1 MDKNSVTGFILIA
14 VILFGFTFYQSKQAR
29 KTAALQAQQDSIAL
43 AQRIAAGDT
52 VISVV
57 PVSPD
62 SANPDA
68 TVIPGAA
75 VIPNEAKESIYKDAA
90 LEAAHAA
97 EASVVTLE
105 NDKVVLNFSSRG
117 AQPSSVMVKDFFNYD
132 STALYIFKEGASE
145 YNVSVYTGEFIS
157 TKDFNFNIAEKTDT
171 SVVFRLPFSDGGYI
185 EQRYV
190 LHAGSY
196 LLDSDLSFV
205 GMTSIPRNVSSIDI
219 DYSMVIP
226 RMEKGYKNEAQ
237 YSKLDIYQTGDKK
250 PVEIGRSR
258 NGSKR
263 FDSKVSWFAFQQQF
277 FAAIFRAKDEYA
289 SGSFDVTFFPQEDES
304 RNLMACNAKMR
315 ADFRPGQDFT
325 IPFEI
330 YLGPSHFKTLKS
342 LNQKYEKIIPLG
354 GSLVG
359 WFTKYVIIPMFDFF
373 SKFISN
379 YGLIILLMTL
389 VIKLVVL
396 PFTYKSYA
404 SSAKM
409 AALKPE
415 VEKINARYPKQED
428 AMKKQ
433 QATMAL
439 YNKAG
444 ASPMG
449 GCLPML
455 LTFPILWAM
464 FRFFPASIELRQQS
478 FLWAHDLST
487 YDSIIDFGTRVPLI
501 GDHLS
506 LFALLMA
513 VTMWVYS
520 KMTMSNQATA
530 NDPNAQSMQFM
541 SVWMMP
547 IMMFFIC
554 NSLSAALSY
563 YYLLSQL
570 ISMVEI
576 WVIRKWVVKP
586 EAVLARVKAAE
597 GKPVKKSKFMQRL
610 EEAQKMQEQQM
621 RQQQKNRR

>member
-1 MDKNSVTGFILIA
+1 MDKNSVIGFILIA
-14 VILFGFTFYQSKQAR
+14 AILFGFTFYQSRQAR
-29 KTAALQAQQDSIAL
+29 KMNEWQAQQDSIAL
-43 AQRIAAGDT
+43 AERIASGDT
-52 VISVV
+52 VISAV
-57 PVSPD
+57 PATPVESVSEAP
-62 SANPDA
+62 
-68 TVIPGAA
+68 A
-75 VIPNEAKESIYKDAA
+75 VADEAKAAIYKDA
-90 LEAAHAA
+90 LLDAAAGM
-97 EASVVTLE
+97 EASTIVLE
-105 NDKVVLNFSSRG
+105 NEKLALNFSTKG
-117 AQPSSVMVKDFFNYD
+117 AQPSSVLVKDYFNYD
-132 STALYIFKEGASE
+132 STALYIFKEGSAE
-145 YNVSVYTGEFIS
+145 FNVSVYTGEFIS
-157 TKDFNFNIAEKTDT
+157 TKDFNFNVAEQSDS

-185 EQRYV
+185 EQRYT
-190 LHAGSY
+190 LHKDSY
-196 LLDSDLSFV
+196 LVDNELSFI
-205 GMTSIPRNVSSIDI
+205 GMASIPRNVSSIDI
-219 DYSMVIP
+219 DYSMIIP

-258 NGSKR
+258 NGNKR
-263 FDSKVSWFAFQQQF
+263 FDSRVNWFAFQQQF
-277 FAAIFRAKDEYA
+277 FAAIFRAKNEYS
-289 SGSFDVTFFPQEDES
+289 SGNFDISFFPQDDES
-304 RNLMACNAKMR
+304 RNLMACSARMR
-315 ADFRPGQDFT
+315 TELRPGQDYT

-342 LNQKYEKIIPLG
+342 YDQKYEKIIPLG

-373 SKFISN
+373 SRFISN
-379 YGLIILLMTL
+379 YGIIILLMTL
-389 VIKLVVL
+389 VIKAVVL

-464 FRFFPASIELRQQS
+464 FRFFPASIELRQQP

-513 VTMWVYS
+513 VTMWIYS
-520 KMTMSNQATA
+520 KMTMSNQATS

-570 ISMVEI
+570 ISMIEI
-576 WVIRKWVVKP
+576 WIIRKWVVKP
-586 EAVLARVKAAE
+586 EAVLAKVKAAE
-597 GKPVKKSKFMQRL
+597 GKPEKKSKWMQRL

>member
-1 MDKNSVTGFILIA
+1 MDKNTVIGFILIA
-14 VILFGFTFYQSKQAR
+14 GILFGFTFYQSKQAR
-29 KTAALQAQQDSIAL
+29 KAAEWQAQQDSIAL
-43 AQRIAAGDT
+43 AERIAAGDT

-62 SANPDA
+62 S
-68 TVIPGAA
+68 VSSA
-75 VIPNEAKESIYKDAA
+75 VIPVEAKEAIYKDAA
-90 LEAAHAA
+90 LEAAHSG
-97 EASVVTLE
+97 EASFVTLE
-105 NDKVVLNFSSRG
+105 NDKIALKLSSRG
-117 AQPSSVMVKDFFNYD
+117 AQPSSVLVKDYFNYD
-132 STALYIFKEGASE
+132 STALYIFKEGAAE
-145 YNVSVYTGEFIS
+145 YNVSVYAGEFIS
-157 TKDFNFNIAEKTDT
+157 TRDFNFNIAEQTDS
-171 SVVFRLPFSDGGYI
+171 SVAFRLPFSDGGYI

-190 LHAGSY
+190 LHEDSY
-196 LLDSDLSFV
+196 LVDNYLSFI
-205 GMTSIPRNVSSIDI
+205 GMTGIPRNVSSIDI
-219 DYSMVIP
+219 DYSMIIP

-263 FDSKVSWFAFQQQF
+263 FDSKVNWFAFQQQF
-277 FAAIFRAKDEYA
+277 FAAIFRAKNEYS
-289 SGSFDVTFFPQEDES
+289 SGTFDVSFFPQEDES
-304 RNLMACNAKMR
+304 RNLMSCSAKMR
-315 ADFRPGQDFT
+315 AELRPGQDYT
-325 IPFEI
+325 IPFEM

-342 LNQKYEKIIPLG
+342 YDQKYEKIIPLG

-359 WFTKYVIIPMFDFF
+359 WFTKYAIIPMFDFF
-373 SKFISN
+373 SRFISN

-389 VIKLVVL
+389 VIKAVVL

-415 VEKINARYPKQED
+415 IEKINARYPKQED

-433 QATMAL
+433 QAAMAL

-464 FRFFPASIELRQQS
+464 FRFFPASIELRQQP

-520 KMTMSNQATA
+520 KMTMSNQATS

-576 WVIRKWVVKP
+576 WVIRKWIVKP

-597 GKPVKKSKFMQRL
+597 GKPEKKSKWMQRL
-610 EEAQKMQEQQM
+610 EEAQRMQEQQM

>member
-1 MDKNSVTGFILIA
+1 MDKNTVIGFILIA
-14 VILFGFTFYQSKQAR
+14 GILFGFTFYQSKQAR
-29 KTAALQAQQDSIAL
+29 KAAEWQAQQDSIAL
-43 AQRIAAGDT
+43 AERIAAGDT

-62 SANPDA
+62 S
-68 TVIPGAA
+68 VSSA
-75 VIPNEAKESIYKDAA
+75 VIPVEAKEAIYKDAA
-90 LEAAHAA
+90 LEAAHSG
-97 EASVVTLE
+97 EASFVTLE
-105 NDKVVLNFSSRG
+105 NDKIALKLSSRG
-117 AQPSSVMVKDFFNYD
+117 AQPSSVLVKDYFNYD
-132 STALYIFKEGASE
+132 STALYIFKDGAAE
-145 YNVSVYTGEFIS
+145 YNVSVYAGEFIS
-157 TKDFNFNIAEKTDT
+157 TRDFNFNIAEQTDS
-171 SVVFRLPFSDGGYI
+171 SVAFRLPFSDGGYI

-190 LHAGSY
+190 LHEDSY
-196 LLDSDLSFV
+196 LVDNYLSFI
-205 GMTSIPRNVSSIDI
+205 GMTGIPRNVSSIDI
-219 DYSMVIP
+219 DYSMIIP

-263 FDSKVSWFAFQQQF
+263 FDSKVNWFAFQQQF
-277 FAAIFRAKDEYA
+277 FAAIFRAKNEYS
-289 SGSFDVTFFPQEDES
+289 SGTFDVSFFPQEDES
-304 RNLMACNAKMR
+304 RNLMSCSAKMR
-315 ADFRPGQDFT
+315 AELRPGQDYT
-325 IPFEI
+325 IPFEM

-342 LNQKYEKIIPLG
+342 YDQKYEKIIPLG

-359 WFTKYVIIPMFDFF
+359 WFTKYAIIPMFDFF
-373 SKFISN
+373 SRFISN

-389 VIKLVVL
+389 VIKAVVL

-415 VEKINARYPKQED
+415 IEKINARYPKQED

-464 FRFFPASIELRQQS
+464 FRFFPASIELRQQP

-520 KMTMSNQATA
+520 KMTMSNQATS

-576 WVIRKWVVKP
+576 WVIRKWIVKP

-597 GKPVKKSKFMQRL
+597 GKPEKKSKWMQRL
-610 EEAQKMQEQQM
+610 EEAQRMQEQQM
-621 RQQQKNRR
+621 RQQKNRR